1 MRYSTEKTSERACAM
16 LHGPVYVRLGRKSL
30 KLLEVPIVTLG
41 VGMGSSDRQ
50 GERRGLP
57 ECS

>member
-1 MRYSTEKTSERACAM
+1 MRYSTEKKSERACAI
-16 LHGPVYVRLGRKSL
+16 LHGSVYVRLGRKSL

-41 VGMGSSDRQ
+41 VGLGRSDRH